1 MALNQIAL
9 PLHVQMLDLQ
19 VTRRAMEH
27 LLSLDRGFPSM
38 PDAIKSSMN
47 KESFCRCGCRLAVL
61 SSRDKL
67 LSLNNVRVC
76 KIQEGVIH
84 ADSTGGLFEKR
95 FPEHPIS
102 SF

>member
-9 PLHVQMLDLQ
+9 PLPVEMLDLQ
-19 VTRRAMEH
+19 VTCRAREH
-27 LLSLDRGFPSM
+27 LLILDRGSPSI
-38 PDAIKSSMN
+38 PSAIKSSMN

-61 SSRDKL
+61 SYRDKL

-84 ADSTGGLFEKR
+84 ADRTGRLFENR
-95 FPEHPIS
+95 FPEHTIS

>member
-9 PLHVQMLDLQ
+9 PFTVKILDLQ
-19 VTRRAMEH
+19 VTCRAREH
-27 LLSLDRGFPSM
+27 LLSLDRGSPSI
-38 PDAIKSSMN
+38 PAAIKSSMN

-84 ADSTGGLFEKR
+84 ADRAGKLFEKR
-95 FPEHPIS
+95 FK
-102 SF
+102 